1 MASNGQGPPV
11 SRRRVFF
18 LEPGAQA
25 DIERE
30 SAGRAAAVASA
41 ERPQSRKVRA
51 PRKHGAGQ
59 RPAGETPGKAP
70 QKANRPA
77 CIPAQPLLRGQSS
90 LNAGGARVKGWGK
103 SPPRGQQCRRH
114 GKPHREQDR
123 IGTMR
128 RKPGLFPAPVV
139 RVGCL
144 RRLATGVP
152 EEWSPRPCSR
162 GHGPYRTR
170 LTGRLTF
177 FPRQVPR
184 PRALA
189 SAPQRTSAG
198 SHPMERRT
206 KPGATASPQRA
217 RRSAE
222 V

>member
-1 MASNGQGPPV
+1 MD
-11 SRRRVFF
+11 
-18 LEPGAQA
+18 EP
-25 DIERE
+25 

-77 CIPAQPLLRGQSS
+77 CIPAPSPPDTWLSS
-90 LNAGGARVKGWGK
+90 LNAGGARVKGGGK
-103 SPPRGQQCRRH
+103 SPPRGQQCQRH

-123 IGTMR
+123 IGTTR

-144 RRLATGVP
+144 RRPVTDVP
-152 EEWSPRPCSR
+152 EEWPPRPCPS

-170 LTGRLTF
+170 LTGRLTPCLAF
-177 FPRQVPR
+177 QPAAA
-184 PRALA
+184 RASSIA
-189 SAPQRTSAG
+189 CQRTSAG
-198 SHPMERRT
+198 SQPMARRT
-206 KPGATASPQRA
+206 KPSGTASPHRA